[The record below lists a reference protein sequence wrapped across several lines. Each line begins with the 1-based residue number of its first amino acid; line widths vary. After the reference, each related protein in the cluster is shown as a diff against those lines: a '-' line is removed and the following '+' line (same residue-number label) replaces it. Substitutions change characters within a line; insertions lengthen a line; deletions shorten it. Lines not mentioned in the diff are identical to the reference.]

1 LRFASYNQNNIM
13 ILEAGGNVGIGTT
26 SPSNQFHVDTADNP
40 TSTFLA
46 SITSRGGSN
55 SNNALFLKGG
65 ASSDSNSILQ
75 AVSRSGSVLFDVG
88 GAGKVEVAKFTSG
101 TNTVQEVLTLTHFDE
116 GAAGNNNIGTSI
128 GFYAEDDSGYTEK
141 IGRIDVNYTDAT
153 HPSHTS
159 RIDIVAGP
167 ESVELGLSILSSG
180 NVGIGTTAPNH
191 DLEIGTG
198 TYSEIDAGESTFTTG
213 SSRTFKQNI
222 KNVTLNQSILRQIS
236 KIPVITY
243 DFKPEICNVSDY
255 DGKCTNKI
263 GLIAEDFHQIF
274 KRGDKKSLSG
284 DEVKM
289 ALWLAVQELK
299 LEKDAEIQELKL
311 ENTQMK
317 QLICLDHPEAEICQ

>member
-1 LRFASYNQNNIM
+1 ND
-13 ILEAGGNVGIGTT
+13 GNVGIGTT
-26 SPSNQFHVDTADNP
+26 SPGTKAEIRRIETVDRTTYSDIL
-40 TSTFLA
+40 T
-46 SITSRGGSN
+46 I
-55 SNNALFLKGG
+55 NA
-65 ASSDSNSILQ
+65 
-75 AVSRSGSVLFDVG
+75 
-88 GAGKVEVAKFTSG
+88 
-101 TNTVQEVLTLTHFDE
+101 
-116 GAAGNNNIGTSI
+116 
-128 GFYAEDDSGYTEK
+128 
-141 IGRIDVNYTDAT
+141 DAT
-153 HPSHTS
+153 TNPYSGFGGGILFKGQTYDQGGGDVSWARIGSTLNDASGNRAGSSLFFEVSPLDDGVLS
-159 RIDIVAGP
+159 RAMTIKYD
-167 ESVELGLSILSSG
+167 G